1 MKVLVGSFNLE
12 KALVGAF
19 SICDCENRWI
29 VCSSYFDAVLYLFLL
44 LPLRSPVHVF
54 AYRTHA
60 HNLGSV
66 ISGYRY
72 VARDTWLMG
81 VIVG

>member
-1 MKVLVGSFNLE
+1 ME
-12 KALVGAF
+12 ALVGAF
-19 SICDCENRWI
+19 KQEMGLEGAFSVIVKTDGWFAALISIL
-29 VCSSYFDAVLYLFLL
+29 FLLFLL

-66 ISGYRY
+66 ISAYRY